1 MIVLK
6 TLVGSRL
13 HNLHNEENSDYDWR
27 GIFIEPL
34 KTILSPFKK
43 QRSNSW
49 IEGNDDDTSYELL
62 HYCKLAASCNPTALE
77 VIWSNI
83 VIEKDKS
90 GIADT
95 LIENRSKFLDTEKI
109 YNAHVGYASNQVKK
123 MDLLQPNDRTPKA
136 IIAYI
141 RTMRQGIELLE
152 TGTFNPVYDYPD
164 REFLLEMKYAFDKTQ
179 ITEATMVMS
188 KLRYDMETAKMN
200 AVQMKTDIDW
210 IENML
215 VEVYSSQHETNN
227 LKNF

>member
-13 HNLHNEENSDYDWR
+13 HNLHNEETSDYDWR

-49 IEGNDDDTSYELL
+49 IEGSDDDTSYELL

-83 VIEKDKS
+83 VIEKDKY

-95 LIENRSKFLDTEKI
+95 LIKNRSKFLDTEKI
-109 YNAHVGYASNQVKK
+109 YNSHVGYASNQVKK
-123 MDLLQPNDRTPKA
+123 MDLLKPNDRTPKA

-152 TGTFNPVYDYPD
+152 TSTFNPVYEYED
-164 REFLLEMKYAFDKTQ
+164 RDFLLEMKYAFNESHVV
-179 ITEATMVMS
+179 EATKVMY
-188 KLRYDMETAKMN
+188 KLRSDIEDTKKG
-200 AVQMKTDIDW
+200 AVKMKTDVDW
-210 IENML
+210 IEDML
-215 VEVYSSQHETNN
+215 VNVYSFQHDLNA
-227 LKNF
+227 F